1 MGGKFKLYSLTFA
14 LAFLLA
20 SLLLLLSSSL
30 RAGEVIN
37 GAGATFPYPIYAK
50 WAYEY
55 EKATGNKV
63 NYQSIGSG
71 GGIRQI
77 TERTVDFG
85 ASDMPLKPEELE
97 SKKLLQ
103 FPTVIGGVVLSYNI
117 PELKGQHLVLDGKT
131 ICYIYLGKIK
141 TWDAPEIKALNPKA
155 NLPSKQIT
163 PVFRS
168 DGSGTTAIFTHYL
181 TQVCSEWAKEVGYG
195 TSVNFKVGISGKGNE
210 GVANYVKRT
219 PYAIGYV
226 EYAYALQNKLD
237 FAYIKNR
244 AGNVVKPDDT
254 TFKEAAATADLDPK
268 KHFYAWLTDAPGKNA
283 YPIAGATFILLAKDR
298 PEGSKKAVKF
308 FDWAFEHGDQMAL
321 QLEYVPLPKSVK
333 DKIRAYW
340 KSHGI
345 Y

>member
-1 MGGKFKLYSLTFA
+1 MGGRIKLYSLTFA

-97 SKKLLQ
+97 NKKLLQ
-103 FPTVIGGVVLSYNI
+103 FPTVIGGVVLAYNI
-117 PELKGQHLVLDGKT
+117 PELRGQHIVLDGQT
-131 ICYIYLGKIK
+131 ICHIYLGKIK
-141 TWDAPEIKALNPKA
+141 TWDDPAIKALNPKA
-155 NLPSKQIT
+155 NLPSKPIT

-195 TSVNFKVGISGKGNE
+195 TSVNFRVGLSGKGNE

-237 FAYIKNR
+237 FAHIKNR

-268 KHFYAWLTDAPGKNA
+268 KHFYTWLTDAPGKNA
-283 YPIAGATFILLAKDR
+283 YPITGATFILLAKDR

-308 FDWAFEHGDQMAL
+308 FDWAFQHGDQMAL
-321 QLEYVPLPKSVK
+321 DLEYVPLPQSVK

-340 KSHGI
+340 KAHGI